1 MGKNTSL
8 LRLAPIYLHTLLNH
22 STSFLLL
29 TLALASACESKTA
42 TTGEANVAAKTATAS
57 AINAVSTDPADAP
70 TSGTAATATDEAN
83 AVPAPAPSAIPAA
96 KAADAAAIYA
106 RPQVPILCYHQI
118 RDWTARDSKGAKDY
132 IVPIAAFR
140 AHIKMLADSGY
151 HSILPDQL
159 YAYMTTGAK
168 LPSKPMMLTFD
179 DTDLDQFTIAR
190 PELAKYGFKAMYFV
204 MTVSLGRPH
213 YMSKAQVKQLSDEG
227 NIIGSHTWDHHNV
240 KKYQG
245 QDWVTQIEKPTR
257 TLGDIT
263 GKKVNYF
270 AYPFG
275 LWNEQAFPEL
285 KKRGFVAAFSLA
297 EKRDQQDPL
306 FTIRRIIASGYWS
319 PRTLRNN
326 IVQSF

>member
-1 MGKNTSL
+1 MKFSSASL
-8 LRLAPIYLHTLLNH
+8 LLV
-22 STSFLLL
+22 
-29 TLALASACESKTA
+29 ALAVAACDSKTA
-42 TTGEANVAAKTATAS
+42 TTGEVATSKATVE
-57 AINAVSTDPADAP
+57 AVATGPAAAE
-70 TSGTAATATDEAN
+70 TSGTKATADDEAN
-83 AVPAPAPSAIPAA
+83 ATPAPAPSTIPAA
-96 KAADAAAIYA
+96 KSGDAAGILA

-118 RDWTARDSKGAKDY
+118 RDWTARDSKNAKDY
-132 IVPIAAFR
+132 ITPIATFKG
-140 AHIKMLADSGY
+140 HIKMLADSGY
-151 HSILPDQL
+151 HTVSPDQL

-168 LPSKPMMLTFD
+168 LPSKPIMLTFD

-190 PELAKYGFKAMYFV
+190 PELDKYGYKAMYFV

-213 YMSKAQVKQLSDEG
+213 YMTKAMVKQLSDEG

-245 QDWVTQIEKPTR
+245 KDWETQIDKPTK
-257 TLGDIT
+257 TLEEIT
-263 GKKVNYF
+263 GKKITYF

-275 LWNEQAFPEL
+275 LWNPQAFPEL

-297 EKRDQQDPL
+297 EKRDQNDPL

-319 PRTLRNN
+319 PKTLRNN